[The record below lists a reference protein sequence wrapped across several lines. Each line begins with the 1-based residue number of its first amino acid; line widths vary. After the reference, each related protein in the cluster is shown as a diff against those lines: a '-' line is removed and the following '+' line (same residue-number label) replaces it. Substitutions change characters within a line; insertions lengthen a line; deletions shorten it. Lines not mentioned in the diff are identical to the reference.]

1 MREDGKKQDER
12 VRNGRMT
19 WWVMR
24 NWVENDMKMIGWRR
38 DRRGERWI
46 TDKERGR
53 KIWDRRRETGR
64 WEGNFLK
71 QKKRR
76 GRQREREENDLLLFI
91 TFLYI
96 LQDLNVFKMAKV

>member
-53 KIWDRRRETGR
+53 KIWDRRRETER
-64 WEGNFLK
+64 WEGK
-71 QKKRR
+71 
-76 GRQREREENDLLLFI
+76 ERTKEEW
-91 TFLYI
+91 
-96 LQDLNVFKMAKV
+96 K